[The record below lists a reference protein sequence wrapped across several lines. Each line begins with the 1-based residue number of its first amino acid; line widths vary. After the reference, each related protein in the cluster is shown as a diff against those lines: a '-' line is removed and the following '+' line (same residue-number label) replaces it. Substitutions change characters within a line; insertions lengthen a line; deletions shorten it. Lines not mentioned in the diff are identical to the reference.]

1 MHCILENNHTYFHF
15 KNYRIVSYHIFFFW
29 FVICK
34 FVNCSPY
41 SLDLFKMWLDKKY
54 LTGPNIVYNF
64 LKEVLILFHHDLTS
78 LQVMGPY
85 FDITVTNIVNFL
97 EISSLA
103 NGVFTSL
110 ADIIH
115 SSSICLLTKFQLMFS
130 V

>member
-1 MHCILENNHTYFHF
+1 MTG
-15 KNYRIVSYHIFFFW
+15 RIQVDHGEESSPDGSHSTFDCR
-29 FVICK
+29 ICK
-34 FVNCSPY
+34 
-41 SLDLFKMWLDKKY
+41 D
-54 LTGPNIVYNF
+54 
-64 LKEVLILFHHDLTS
+64 HHDSTS